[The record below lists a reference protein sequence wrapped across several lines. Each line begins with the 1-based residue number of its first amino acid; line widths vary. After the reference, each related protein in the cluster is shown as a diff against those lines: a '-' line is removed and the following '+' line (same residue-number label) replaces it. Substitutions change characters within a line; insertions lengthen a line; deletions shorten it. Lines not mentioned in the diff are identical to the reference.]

1 MPPVK
6 PEEALQN
13 FVRRNFEEV
22 SKANPGH
29 YQPKEDKFLEW
40 TLFQILEQLK
50 WLNGPLVEI
59 AHNQKMKG

>member
-22 SKANPGH
+22 SKTHPGH
-29 YQPKEDKFLEW
+29 YLPKEDKFLEW

-50 WLNGPLVEI
+50 WLNKAVGEI
-59 AHNQKMKG
+59 AMNQK